1 MNCQLQIIGL
11 GFLIGSVLT
20 SIPRDRADSFET
32 LLNPFQMQIYQKIQQ
47 ERFNIYLFSLC
58 VSVLVV
64 RTYSMDPWIR
74 MILFMTITAS
84 LYLTIP
90 KSMYMADFLNTTEE
104 RVAFQKVY
112 RNQQIRY
119 YGSVTLA
126 MIAAPLLCSS

>member
-1 MNCQLQIIGL
+1 
-11 GFLIGSVLT
+11 
-20 SIPRDRADSFET
+20 
-32 LLNPFQMQIYQKIQQ
+32 
-47 ERFNIYLFSLC
+47 
-58 VSVLVV
+58 
-64 RTYSMDPWIR
+64 MDPWIR

>member
-64 RTYSMDPWIR
+64 RTYSMGPWIR